1 MGHFPFVL
9 NLRGLQREAYVL
21 YLPLMRWLW
30 LERLSPTLKEALA
43 KLAVQTEVYLS
54 GGTIRDLLLKRPFRD
69 LDLVLP
75 NKALAWAEFLAREIK
90 GKAIVLH
97 QEEGV
102 VRVASP
108 EGLIIDFS
116 EFRGGAKD
124 IFQDLKLRDFTINA
138 LAVPLKVA
146 LLKPVFS
153 WEIIDPTSG
162 RQDLARRL
170 IRVIAKENF
179 EADPLRLLR
188 AYRLMAELDFILE
201 ERTRSY
207 VAELKASLLKVAVER
222 IATELRLL
230 FETPQTG
237 KAVSLMDEDGL
248 LGTIFPELETCR
260 GVEQPSFHHLDV
272 LGHSLLALEMADQV
286 LKDPLVFFGQPEGS
300 DPFDSVVRDAEKASI
315 VRMAALFHDIGKP
328 ATFKIRDRITFYEHD
343 RVGAELF
350 EAIGKRLRFPK
361 KFTQMVSLLI
371 RQHMRPFH
379 LLKEFLA
386 GRLTPRA
393 MRRLIKA
400 CPDYVSLFLVAMADS
415 LASAGPDKEADVE
428 KHLASLFWKIH
439 RFYQETMAPM
449 SQERLVTGRDLID
462 LFGLEPGPWFRELL
476 EAVEEARV
484 EGKIRDR
491 QEALD
496 FLTKLLRKKFS
507 F

>member
-1 MGHFPFVL
+1 
-9 NLRGLQREAYVL
+9 
-21 YLPLMRWLW
+21 MRSLW
-30 LERLSPTLKEALA
+30 LERLSPSVKEALS
-43 KLAVQTEVYLS
+43 KLAVQTEVYLC
-54 GGTIRDLLLKRPFRD
+54 GGTLRDLLLERPFRD

-75 NKALAWAEFLAREIK
+75 KKALHWAKFLAREIK

-116 EFRGGAKD
+116 AFRGGAKD
-124 IFQDLKLRDFTINA
+124 ISQDLRLRDFTINA
-138 LAVPLKVA
+138 LAVPLKET
-146 LLKPVFS
+146 LLKSVFS
-153 WEIIDPTSG
+153 WGIIDPTGG

-170 IRVIAKENF
+170 IRVITKENF

-188 AYRLMAELDFILE
+188 AYRLMAELNFALE
-201 ERTRSY
+201 GHTRSY
-207 VAELKASLLKVAVER
+207 VTELKTSLLKVAAER
-222 IATELRLL
+222 VATELKLL
-230 FETPQTG
+230 FETPRAG
-237 KAVSLMDEDGL
+237 KAVSLMDEDEL
-248 LGTIFPELETCR
+248 LEVIFPELEACR

-286 LKDPLVFFGQPEGS
+286 LKDPSAFFGEAEGEN
-300 DPFDSVVRDAEKASI
+300 PFDPIVRDAEKASL
-315 VRMAALFHDIGKP
+315 VRWAALFHDVGKP

-350 EAIGKRLRFPK
+350 ETIGKRLRLPK
-361 KFTQMVSLLI
+361 KFTQTVSLLI

-386 GRLTPRA
+386 GKLTPRA

-415 LASAGPDKEADVE
+415 LASAGPDKEADLE
-428 KHLASLFWKIH
+428 RHLASLFWEIH
-439 RFYQETMAPM
+439 RFHQETMAPIT
-449 SQERLVTGRDLID
+449 QERLVTGRDLID
-462 LFGLEPGPWFRELL
+462 LFGLEPGPLFRELL

-484 EGKIRDR
+484 EGKIKNRE
-491 QEALD
+491 EALD
-496 FLTKLLRKKFS
+496 FLATLLGEKFS

>member
-1 MGHFPFVL
+1 
-9 NLRGLQREAYVL
+9 
-21 YLPLMRWLW
+21 MRSLW
-30 LERLSPTLKEALA
+30 LERLSPTLKETLS

-54 GGTIRDLLLKRPFRD
+54 GGTIRDLLLERPFRD

-75 NKALAWAEFLAREIK
+75 KEALIWAEFLAREIK

-102 VRVASP
+102 VRVTSP
-108 EGLIIDFS
+108 KGLVIDFS

-124 IFQDLKLRDFTINA
+124 ISQDLRLRDFTVNA
-138 LAVPLKVA
+138 LAVPLKEA
-146 LLKPVFS
+146 LLKPIFS
-153 WEIIDPTSG
+153 WEIIDPTGG

-188 AYRLMAELDFILE
+188 AYRLMAELDFVLE

-207 VAELKASLLKVAVER
+207 VAELKTSLLKAAAER

-230 FETPQTG
+230 FETHRAG
-237 KAVSLMDEDGL
+237 RAVSLMDEDGL
-248 LGTIFPELETCR
+248 LGVIFPELEACR

-286 LKDPLVFFGQPEGS
+286 LKDPSVFFGEAEGEN
-300 DPFDSVVRDAEKASI
+300 PFDPVVRDAERASI
-315 VRMAALFHDIGKP
+315 VRLAALFHDIGKP
-328 ATFKIRDRITFYEHD
+328 VTFKIRDRITFYEHD

-393 MRRLIKA
+393 IRRLIKA

-415 LASAGPDKEADVE
+415 LASAGPDKEAEVE
-428 KHLASLFWKIH
+428 RHLASLFWEVH

-462 LFGLEPGPWFRELL
+462 LFGLEPGPLFRELL

-484 EGKIRDR
+484 EGRVKNRK
-491 QEALD
+491 EALD
-496 FLTKLLRKKFS
+496 FLATLLKERFKP
-507 F
+507 